1 MFYKESKNF
10 LTKENISF
18 IENVI
23 LNHNFPFYLAPRV
36 TNKDKHRVM
45 FHILL
50 NRPEELKAEERL
62 NSPYYEETFNLVK
75 SFFNKFN
82 IKNVEILRMCINL
95 TFNNGAKKCPVH
107 QDHEYPH
114 KQLIIYLNDADP
126 NSKTIILDKKGSV
139 LKKITPE
146 KYKGVCFEN
155 LPHYMIYPKKGERV
169 VLVTT
174 FK

>member
-18 IENVI
+18 IKKVI
-23 LNHNFPFYLAPRV
+23 LNHSFPFYLAPRV

-50 NRPEELKAEERL
+50 NRPEESKAEERL
-62 NSPYYEETFNLVK
+62 NSPYYEDAFNLVK

-82 IKNVEILRMCINL
+82 IKNVEILRMCINF
-95 TFNNGAKKCPVH
+95 TFNNGTKKCPVH
-107 QDHEYPH
+107 QDHKYPH
-114 KQLIIYLNDADP
+114 KQLIIYLNDADT
-126 NSKTIILDKKGSV
+126 NSKTIILDKKGRI

-146 KYKGVCFEN
+146 KYKGICFEN

>member
-10 LTKENISF
+10 LTKENIHF

-23 LNHNFPFYLAPRV
+23 LNHNFPFYLAPRA
-36 TNKDKHRVM
+36 TDDDDHRVM
-45 FHILL
+45 FHNLL
-50 NRPEELKAEERL
+50 NRPEEFKPEERL
-62 NSPYYEETFNLVK
+62 NSPYYEDIFNLVK

-82 IKNVEILRMCINL
+82 IKNVEILRMCVNL
-95 TFNNGAKKCPVH
+95 TFNNGAKKCPAH
-107 QDHEYPH
+107 QDHKYPH

-126 NSKTIILDKKGSV
+126 NSKTIILDKKGNVS
-139 LKKITPE
+139 KKITPE

-155 LPHYMIYPKKGERV
+155 LPHYMIYPKKKERI